1 LLRENNRLRVES
13 AQVAAKLVALQKL
26 YGASELMAMEL
37 ERHRAA
43 ASMFHPE
50 TVTKFMTA
58 LGRCR
63 TLYFGKYHTPL
74 LSARLMRV
82 GVLAAGVFIGVV
94 TATFVALACLDI
106 EMEWDRVTRSIPY
119 VRSME

>member
-1 LLRENNRLRVES
+1 
-13 AQVAAKLVALQKL
+13 
-26 YGASELMAMEL
+26 
-37 ERHRAA
+37 
-43 ASMFHPE
+43 
-50 TVTKFMTA
+50 
-58 LGRCR
+58 
-63 TLYFGKYHTPL
+63 
-74 LSARLMRV
+74 MRV